1 MAIKEKDFVE
11 LEYTGKL
18 KDDNSVLD
26 TTDEK
31 TAKDSAIYQKGQRFG
46 KVIICIGEGYILKGL
61 EKELVGKEP
70 GKEYTISLPTES
82 AFGKKSAQMVQLIAT
97 NKFVKEGINPQV
109 GLQINVDGMFGV
121 IRTVTGGRTL
131 VDFNHP
137 LAGKDVVYT
146 VKVSRIVTDANEK
159 VKGLL
164 ELQFG
169 KEMAKSEIKDGNLEV
184 KLQFDMPLEYTQKLA
199 DQFKTLIPEIKN
211 VSFVKE
217 AKEVKVNKE
226 GKAKEEKV

>member
-1 MAIKEKDFVE
+1 
-11 LEYTGKL
+11 
-18 KDDNSVLD
+18 
-26 TTDEK
+26 
-31 TAKDSAIYQKGQRFG
+31 
-46 KVIICIGEGYILKGL
+46 
-61 EKELVGKEP
+61 
-70 GKEYTISLPTES
+70 
-82 AFGKKSAQMVQLIAT
+82 
-97 NKFVKEGINPQV
+97 
-109 GLQINVDGMFGV
+109 
-121 IRTVTGGRTL
+121 
-131 VDFNHP
+131 
-137 LAGKDVVYT
+137 
-146 VKVSRIVTDANEK
+146 VTDANEK
-159 VKGLL
+159 IKGLL